1 MVISWLYL
9 YLVIIEK
16 ENIIMYLQQLKETSG
31 VEITHW
37 FENTFFISNNV
48 TKRGIIDVGD
58 GGKVERVSLEYF
70 SNYIG
75 AVEIVKW
82 VPNSN
87 SEIEEY
93 FTKYLAMV
101 IAMDH
106 DIESDPNKIEAMKT
120 LLNLHGTLFIENDT
134 TVFKFK
140 DLGTIAPFEDNSW
153 YVCPDGAD
161 NVLCKTLAEAAK
173 VMAEY
178 KAKLEEKPV
187 LFKNII

>member
-101 IAMDH
+101 IAMDQ

-120 LLNLHGTLFIENDT
+120 LLNLHGTLYIENDT

-153 YVCPDGAD
+153 YVCPNGAD

>member
-1 MVISWLYL
+1 
-9 YLVIIEK
+9 
-16 ENIIMYLQQLKETSG
+16 
-31 VEITHW
+31 
-37 FENTFFISNNV
+37 
-48 TKRGIIDVGD
+48 
-58 GGKVERVSLEYF
+58 
-70 SNYIG
+70 
-75 AVEIVKW
+75 
-82 VPNSN
+82 
-87 SEIEEY
+87 
-93 FTKYLAMV
+93 MV

>member
-1 MVISWLYL
+1 
-9 YLVIIEK
+9 
-16 ENIIMYLQQLKETSG
+16 MYLQQLKETSG

-140 DLGTIAPFEDNSW
+140 DLGTIAPFEDGAW
-153 YVCPDGAD
+153 YVCMNNVD
-161 NVLCKTLAEAAK
+161 NVICKTLAEAAK
-173 VMAEY
+173 VMADY

-187 LFKNII
+187 LLKNII

>member
-1 MVISWLYL
+1 M
-9 YLVIIEK
+9 
-16 ENIIMYLQQLKETSG
+16 
-31 VEITHW
+31 
-37 FENTFFISNNV
+37 
-48 TKRGIIDVGD
+48 
-58 GGKVERVSLEYF
+58 
-70 SNYIG
+70 
-75 AVEIVKW
+75 
-82 VPNSN
+82 
-87 SEIEEY
+87 
-93 FTKYLAMV
+93 

-140 DLGTIAPFEDNSW
+140 DLGTISPFEDNSW
-153 YVCPDGAD
+153 YVCLDGAD